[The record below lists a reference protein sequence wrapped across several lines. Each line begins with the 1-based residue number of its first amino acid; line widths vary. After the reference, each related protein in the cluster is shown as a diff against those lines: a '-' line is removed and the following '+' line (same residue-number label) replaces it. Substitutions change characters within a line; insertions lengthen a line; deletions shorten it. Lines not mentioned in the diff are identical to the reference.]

1 MRQERGTFDD
11 RERKKDFAQKM
22 LQIRDSFATSFDTFD
37 MKQAGY
43 DAEQDPNKVPEIKNH
58 REKLQLHDLVMLT
71 DIYSIP

>member
-43 DAEQDPNKVPEIKNH
+43 DAEQDPTKVPDIKNH